1 MPPWAPGADNAPPR
15 LRGEHPEAKTRR
27 HTAHGS
33 SPLTRGAPENLFHH
47 HAVPRLIPAYAG
59 STATATE
66 FPDQL
71 WAHPRLRGEHDLVG
85 CEAHRNY
92 GSSPLTRGARRV
104 RIHYHRGWGLI
115 PAYAGSTRESF
126 SSSRRTEAHPRLR
139 GEHFANSG
147 GDALS
152 EGSSPLTRGARR
164 APELAVVAHR
174 LIPAYAG
181 STHYLRPPFSIS
193 AAHPRLRGE
202 HAPSTGAS
210 GMLYGSS
217 PLTRGARAFSESLM
231 ARPRLIPAY
240 AGSTGKEPP

>member
-33 SPLTRGAPENLFHH
+33 SPLTRGAPRR
-47 HAVPRLIPAYAG
+47 PRLLHHVP
-59 STATATE
+59 
-66 FPDQL
+66 
-71 WAHPRLRGEHDLVG
+71 
-85 CEAHRNY
+85 
-92 GSSPLTRGARRV
+92 
-104 RIHYHRGWGLI
+104 GLI

-152 EGSSPLTRGARR
+152 EGSSPLTRGAHYG
-164 APELAVVAHR
+164 ELTEKTASW

-181 STHYLRPPFSIS
+181 STLRTRVVTRCPK
-193 AAHPRLRGE
+193 AHPRLRGE
-202 HAPSTGAS
+202 HIKPGLFQTSPD
-210 GMLYGSS
+210 GSS
-217 PLTRGARAFSESLM
+217 PLTRGALH
-231 ARPRLIPAY
+231 LG
-240 AGSTGKEPP
+240 GSFLV